1 MMKFRTDS
9 ADDTA
14 ELGRKL
20 GSMLQRGDNVCL
32 IGDLGSG
39 KTAFTGGLAKGL
51 GISGY
56 ITSPTF
62 TIVNEYEGRLPL
74 YHFDVYRIS
83 DVDEML
89 DTGYY
94 EYIDGDGVTVIEW
107 ADLIKEILPSE
118 RIEVHIEKNDQVRS
132 DSRTI
137 TIRFIG
143 ERTAEYER
151 RLADES
157 TCG

>member
-1 MMKFRTDS
+1 M
-9 ADDTA
+9 
-14 ELGRKL
+14 
-20 GSMLQRGDNVCL
+20 
-32 IGDLGSG
+32 
-39 KTAFTGGLAKGL
+39 AKGL

-143 ERTAEYER
+143 KGLLNTKEACR
-151 RLADES
+151 
-157 TCG
+157 

>member
-83 DVDEML
+83 DADEML

-151 RLADES
+151 RLAGES

>member
-62 TIVNEYEGRLPL
+62 TIVKEYEGRLPL

-151 RLADES
+151 RLAGES

>member
-118 RIEVHIEKNDQVRS
+118 RIEVHIEK
-132 DSRTI
+132 
-137 TIRFIG
+137 
-143 ERTAEYER
+143 E
-151 RLADES
+151 
-157 TCG
+157 

>member
-1 MMKFRTDS
+1 MKEFRAS
-9 ADDTA
+9 SVADTV

-32 IGDLGSG
+32 FGDLGTG
-39 KTAFTGGLAKGL
+39 KTAFTSGIAKGL

-74 YHFDVYRIS
+74 YHFDVYRIG

-107 ADLIKEILPSE
+107 ADLIREILPSE
-118 RIEVHIEKNDQVRS
+118 RIEVYIEKNDPEGS

-137 TIRFIG
+137 TVSFIG
-143 ERTAEYER
+143 DRTAEYER
-151 RLADES
+151 RLTDES
-157 TCG
+157 ACG

>member
-143 ERTAEYER
+143 ERTAEYEM
-151 RLADES
+151 RLAGES

>member
-143 ERTAEYER
+143 ERTAE
-151 RLADES
+151 
-157 TCG
+157 

>member
-151 RLADES
+151 RLAGES